1 MPLRSITEVA
11 QDLGLSASDIE
22 TYGNDKAKVPL
33 QSFPKRETPGK
44 LVVVTAITPTPAG
57 EGKSTTAVGL
67 TQGLSKIGKNVALT
81 IRQPSLGPV
90 FGHKGG
96 GTGGGKSTV
105 QPANEINLHFTGD
118 FHAMESAHNLLAAM
132 IDNAVYRGA
141 IPGLQPDGV
150 TWRRVTDAE
159 DRALRQV
166 VTGVGGRLNAPMRE
180 AGFDINAASEIMAIL
195 ALTNGYSDLRE
206 RIGNIVVGW
215 TNDRKPVFAR
225 DIGGIGSM
233 MALLRDAVKPNL
245 AQTLEGQP
253 AIVHMG
259 PFGNIAH
266 GCSSILADILAI
278 NTADITITEA
288 GFGADLGFQKFMDI
302 KVRQGGPEP
311 SAAVVVAT
319 IRGLKWHGGV
329 KRGELESENVDAV
342 KLGAENLANAI
353 RIVRMYGLPPVVAIN
368 QFPSDTAA
376 EIAAAKH
383 AALEAG
389 AVGVAEAR
397 GFAEGG
403 DGMTDL
409 AAAVWDAAHS
419 DKADVNLLYEDD
431 LSIVDKVERISD
443 KLFNADG
450 VDWGPLTKTTA
461 RRFESN
467 GWDFPI
473 CMAKTHLSVSA
484 NPRLLN
490 VPRGHTIPIRELRV
504 LAGAKQIVTLAG
516 NIITLPGL
524 PSNPNAWDI
533 DLNDETGEITG
544 HIEHLGPM
552 LMRLDRLTF
561 YTSRKKQHVRPQ
573 NHQDGSDRV

>member
-1 MPLRSITEVA
+1 MPLRPIADVA
-11 QDLGLSASDIE
+11 NDLGFSPADIE
-22 TYGNDKAKVPL
+22 TYGNDKAKIPL
-33 QSFPKRETPGK
+33 QAFPKRATPGK

-67 TQGLSKIGKNVALT
+67 TQGLAKIGKNVALT

-132 IDNAVYRGA
+132 TDNAVYRGA

-195 ALTNGYSDLRE
+195 ALTNGYADLRD

-215 TNDRKPVFAR
+215 TTDRKPVTAR
-225 DIGGIGSM
+225 EIGGIGSM

-278 NTADITITEA
+278 NTADITVTEA

-329 KRGELESENVDAV
+329 KRDELESSNVDAV
-342 KLGAENLANAI
+342 KTGAENLANAI
-353 RIVRMYGLPPVVAIN
+353 RIVKMYGLPPVVAIN
-368 QFPSDTAA
+368 KFPSDTAE
-376 EIAAAKH
+376 EIAAAKS
-383 AALEAG
+383 AALAAG

-403 DGMTDL
+403 DGMTEL
-409 AAAVWDAAHS
+409 ADAVWDAAHS
-419 DKADVNLLYEDD
+419 DVADVNLLYEDD
-431 LSIVDKVERISD
+431 LSTIDKVERISEQ
-443 KLFNADG
+443 LFNAGG
-450 VDWGPLTKTTA
+450 VEWGPLTKTTA

-544 HIEHLGPM
+544 ILS
-552 LMRLDRLTF
+552 T
-561 YTSRKKQHVRPQ
+561 
-573 NHQDGSDRV
+573 